1 MPRPGHL
8 QRHSRP
14 SAAQPP
20 PVQPDVKT
28 QAQLVVQPA
37 RSRRAL
43 SEASLFMI
51 FPTSWRGAGCR
62 LVDPGG
68 RPGPGLP
75 GFGAPARQ
83 GRAWWMFRNPRRT
96 RAGVSRPG
104 GAGRSQGRR
113 RSAASGRA
121 SRSWAWQAITI
132 QVHRSAAAGSR
143 SFWAVQPRTCL
154 NSRKVLK
161 IKSAQ
166 ERLPPSVHLG
176 RGGAGDRSTM
186 ATPAWGPG
194 RRAGDPPADRSG
206 CPRSWAAGRRGPAR
220 RSGESVAC
228 GWPPVAG
235 WRPVSW

>member
-1 MPRPGHL
+1 
-8 QRHSRP
+8 
-14 SAAQPP
+14 
-20 PVQPDVKT
+20 
-28 QAQLVVQPA
+28 
-37 RSRRAL
+37 
-43 SEASLFMI
+43 MI

-96 RAGVSRPG
+96 RGGVSRPA
-104 GAGRSQGRR
+104 GAGRSQSRR

-121 SRSWAWQAITI
+121 SRSWAWQGITI

-166 ERLPPSVHLG
+166 ERLPPPVHLG
-176 RGGAGDRSTM
+176 RGGAGDR
-186 ATPAWGPG
+186 AP
-194 RRAGDPPADRSG
+194 
-206 CPRSWAAGRRGPAR
+206 
-220 RSGESVAC
+220 
-228 GWPPVAG
+228 WPHRLWVPVAG
-235 WRPVSW
+235 QVIHPQTDQGALDHGQRAAVVQPGGAASLWHVAGRLWQGGGLSAGAGLRSRRRSARD